1 MIILCLNLNKKLKGQ
16 TGNDGTKDD
25 QIMLLL
31 KYLSNLWITLKMTL
45 INCETNIFLTW
56 SSICFI
62 VAGTVNNQI
71 PTFAITDK
79 KRYVPVMTLS
89 AQDDDEL
96 LKQLKTGLKR
106 TINRNRYQSEPALQA
121 QNCFLN
127 YLIDLNFQGVNRLFF
142 CII

>member
-1 MIILCLNLNKKLKGQ
+1 MI
-16 TGNDGTKDD
+16 
-25 QIMLLL
+25 
-31 KYLSNLWITLKMTL
+31 L

-71 PTFAITDK
+71 PTFAITDT

-89 AQDDDEL
+89 AQDDDKL
-96 LKQLKTGLKR
+96 SKQLKTGLKR

-142 CII
+142 FVSFKNDAHRKSYKQYFFLTA